1 MIPDWRQIEN
11 ENRGLFIESVRY
23 LGEGWKS
30 HAYLVNNELVFR
42 FPKRLK
48 QWEELKREIRF
59 LSFAIDHLP
68 LAAPRY
74 LHEAPD
80 SSAAPYGYA
89 VYPYLNGDATDINVM
104 SCEERAEAAESIA
117 TFLKALHGLQPDSDL
132 GHLLPK
138 KDERSIAERLVAQAE
153 LNIVPKLQP
162 QEVRVLRQYFD
173 QYRVMRENSPF
184 RCAVRHADLTQNH
197 VLMVDKSIVAVI
209 DFGCVSWGDPDYDLM
224 CPFVEFGEAFVED
237 VACRYGHTDLE
248 QLMMK
253 LRYFDIADLLDTIMN
268 GPGYAPERQ
277 IDTAWIRLKQ
287 IINN

>member
-1 MIPDWRQIEN
+1 MTPDWRQIEI
-11 ENRGLFIESVRY
+11 ENRGLSVESVRY

-59 LSFAIDHLP
+59 LSFAIDRLP
-68 LAAPRY
+68 LAVPRY
-74 LHEAPD
+74 LHQAPE

-89 VYPYLNGDATDINVM
+89 VYPYLRGDATDINLL
-104 SCEERAEAAESIA
+104 SHEEKAEAAESIA
-117 TFLKALHGLQPDSDL
+117 TFLKALHGLQPDLELD
-132 GHLLPK
+132 HLLPR
-138 KDERSIAERLVAQAE
+138 KDERVIAERLLAQAE
-153 LNIVPKLQP
+153 SEMFPKLQP
-162 QEVRVLRQYFD
+162 QEARVLRQYLELYMDMQESF
-173 QYRVMRENSPF
+173 QL
-184 RCAVRHADLTQNH
+184 RCAVRHADLTQSH

-224 CPFVEFGEAFVED
+224 CPFVEFGETFVED

-253 LRYFDIADLLDTIMN
+253 LRYFDILDLVYTTMN
-268 GPGYAPERQ
+268 GPGYAPEHQ
-277 IDTAWIRLKQ
+277 IHTAWSRLKQ